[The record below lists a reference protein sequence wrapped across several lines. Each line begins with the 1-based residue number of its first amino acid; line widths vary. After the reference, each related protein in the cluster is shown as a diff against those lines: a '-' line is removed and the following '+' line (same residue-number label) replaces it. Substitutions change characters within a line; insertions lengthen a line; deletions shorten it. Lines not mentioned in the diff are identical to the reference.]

1 MPQRSKFA
9 RSVKE
14 NGKRASPPPAKCL
27 SQKQVREILDWGFT
41 IVRYGKSRDTFI
53 SAQEYDDFI
62 SEVQNLNEHIFNNA
76 TTGKGDGT
84 RLQSVREWNTLPG
97 KAASIVSRRIQSTFP
112 HLQPGDAQFLLSIAN
127 GHDQL
132 PHTDITAGHG
142 QLSSSNVKALHNH
155 IREGRV
161 PLSVIVTFA
170 TESKLHVWPGSAF
183 TIWTDDDDI
192 KSTSAWSELVT
203 IPPFSA
209 LIFRQDLVH
218 AGSSYDTANLR
229 LHFYM
234 DLIADDYAIEKGH
247 IFYVDRKY
255 WRIPR
260 KPRK

>member
-53 SAQEYDDFI
+53 SAQEYDDFV

-76 TTGKGDGT
+76 PTGKGDGT
-84 RLQSVREWNTLPG
+84 RLQSVREWDTLPG

-132 PHTDITAGHG
+132 PHTDVTAGHG

-155 IREGRV
+155 IREDRSRQHS
-161 PLSVIVTFA
+161 PSLSSY
-170 TESKLHVWPGSAF
+170 SKKWGF
-183 TIWTDDDDI
+183 ET
-192 KSTSAWSELVT
+192 SEL
-203 IPPFSA
+203 
-209 LIFRQDLVH
+209 LRDLV
-218 AGSSYDTANLR
+218 STCPLR
-229 LHFYM
+229 VFQTFKRLFLSGTPKCVTGGNCLH
-234 DLIADDYAIEKGH
+234 
-247 IFYVDRKY
+247 
-255 WRIPR
+255 
-260 KPRK
+260 